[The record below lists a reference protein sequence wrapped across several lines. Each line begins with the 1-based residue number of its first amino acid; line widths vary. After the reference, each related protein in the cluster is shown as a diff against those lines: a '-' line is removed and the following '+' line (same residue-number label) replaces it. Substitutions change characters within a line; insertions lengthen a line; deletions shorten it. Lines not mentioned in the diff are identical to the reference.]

1 MPKAVN
7 QVTQGVLGLVQQACA
22 LLPCCC
28 NVAYETSV
36 ITAADRGQL
45 LQFVYIVC
53 IFYSQ
58 NKLIS
63 QKLDMLLL
71 KKKTGTRMGI
81 NFTTTSLKG
90 C

>member
-1 MPKAVN
+1 MV
-7 QVTQGVLGLVQQACA
+7 GLVQQASG

-28 NVAYETSV
+28 NVVHETSIV
-36 ITAADRGQL
+36 TTADSGQL

-63 QKLDMLLL
+63 QKLNMLLL
-71 KKKTGTRMGI
+71 KKKQKKTGTRIGI
-81 NFTTTSLKG
+81 DFPRTSLKG

>member
-1 MPKAVN
+1 MV
-7 QVTQGVLGLVQQACA
+7 GLVRQASG

-28 NVAYETSV
+28 NVAHETSIV
-36 ITAADRGQL
+36 TAADSGQL

-71 KKKTGTRMGI
+71 KKTGTRIGI
-81 NFTTTSLKG
+81 DFPRAVEYTL
-90 C
+90 